1 VTVSQR
7 KLGADIWVIEAHGR
21 LDQTLTPRLE
31 ATLNALLA
39 EQHYK
44 IIVDLSHTTY
54 INSGGLRCMITGRR
68 LSQDGGGDIAL
79 CGLNKRLSGVFEMVG
94 LDQVLSIYDTC
105 DEAREHFV
113 S

>member
-1 VTVSQR
+1 MTVLQR
-7 KLGADIWVIEAHGR
+7 KFAPDIWVVEAHGR
-21 LDQTLTPRLE
+21 LDQTLTPQLE
-31 ATLNALLA
+31 AMLNTLLA

-68 LSQDGGGDIAL
+68 LSQGGGGDIAL

-105 DEAREHFV
+105 DDAREHFV